1 MAQITEA
8 VRCRGLAPLPC
19 RMSLWELRKRSD
31 AFSAVRPMQQS
42 DLTTCATCS
51 RVWVSR
57 CAFGAVT
64 IVSEEWRGRENQSAA
79 GCTNAKPYQVKQARS
94 VILKAKLGLK
104 K

>member
-57 CAFGAVT
+57 GAFGAVT
-64 IVSEEWRGRENQSAA
+64 ICFGRVAWKRKSICSGLYEREAVPGQTGPVGDPEGKA
-79 GCTNAKPYQVKQARS
+79 GA
-94 VILKAKLGLK
+94 
-104 K
+104 